1 MTTTA
6 SEALHPDAPH
16 HLPFYITA
24 PGDSDG
30 LMVVTGL
37 FVLAAVAGVGVL
49 YFKLHALP
57 EQMAHRGQKV
67 QFELVA
73 VLALLALF
81 THNHTFWV
89 AGLLLALLPLPDFTT
104 PLRTMARSLE
114 RIADQPSAQASHDQT
129 AAPES
134 SPRTSAVPSS
144 VAPAVSAPTSA
155 TSEAASAVAAT
166 AGAPGPDDVRQ
177 DKG

>member
-1 MTTTA
+1 MAATDLG
-6 SEALHPDAPH
+6 ALHAEAPH
-16 HLPFYITA
+16 HLPFFITA
-24 PGDSDG
+24 PGDSDS
-30 LMVVTGL
+30 LMVATGL
-37 FVLAAVAGVGVL
+37 FVLTAVAGVGVL

-114 RIADQPSAQASHDQT
+114 RIANESSARASRAET
-129 AAPES
+129 AAPPEIVDPS
-134 SPRTSAVPSS
+134 VTQASPAPGAPSP
-144 VAPAVSAPTSA
+144 APLADPS
-155 TSEAASAVAAT
+155 AAT
-166 AGAPGPDDVRQ
+166 AMPGASSPADGHQ
-177 DKG
+177 DRS

>member
-1 MTTTA
+1 MATTD

-16 HLPFYITA
+16 HLPFFITA
-24 PGDSDG
+24 PGDSDS
-30 LMVVTGL
+30 LMVLTGL
-37 FVLAAVAGVGVL
+37 FLLAAVVGIGVL

-104 PLRTMARSLE
+104 PLRTIARSLE
-114 RIADQPSAQASHDQT
+114 RIADQPPAGANHV
-129 AAPES
+129 E
-134 SPRTSAVPSS
+134 PS
-144 VAPAVSAPTSA
+144 
-155 TSEAASAVAAT
+155 VAAT
-166 AGAPGPDDVRQ
+166 SSHATPAAASESIASDPEPPAPAANATPPLGAMPGTTDTRQ
-177 DKG
+177 DGS

>member
-1 MTTTA
+1 MAATDLG
-6 SEALHPDAPH
+6 ALHAEAPH
-16 HLPFYITA
+16 HLPFFITA
-24 PGDSDG
+24 PSDSDS
-30 LMVVTGL
+30 LMVATGL
-37 FVLAAVAGVGVL
+37 FVLAAVVGVGVL

-114 RIADQPSAQASHDQT
+114 KIANGPATPADPSASTGAEPAEPPTASVVR
-129 AAPES
+129 AEPPGGAPS
-134 SPRTSAVPSS
+134 
-144 VAPAVSAPTSA
+144 
-155 TSEAASAVAAT
+155 AAT
-166 AGAPGPDDVRQ
+166 ATPGTSGAADADRHGS
-177 DKG
+177 